1 MFLVF
6 LPVPYVDASSSASF
20 RDRWQRALVG
30 AAGIIVELILAA
42 FALFVWLN
50 AEEGIVRAFAFNV
63 MLIGGI
69 STVLF
74 NGNPL
79 LRFDGYYVLSDLL
92 EIPNLGDRSMRYI
105 SYLLIRHAFGV
116 KDAVSPATEPSERF
130 WFIVFGISS
139 FVYRMFI
146 VSVIILVVAA
156 KFFVIGVLLA
166 IWSSIMMLGIPMAK
180 SVWFLFYNPILGRQR
195 RRAVGICSA
204 VVGVVVL
211 ALLLVPVP
219 YRTVVEGVV
228 WSPGV
233 FAGVE
238 GTVVGLLRETNSLV
252 SRGDPLIQLE
262 DPLLEARVRVL
273 DAAVKELELR
283 REAVTGTDPLRRQMY
298 DEQLERARGD
308 LDLNR
313 NRRENLTVRS
323 PGEGRFILRRPGDLM
338 GKFAHKGEILA
349 FVADFEHPIA
359 KIVVTEDAAD
369 LVRMRPNAV
378 AIRLSNNIGAVH
390 VGSVVREVPYFSD
403 RLPSMALST
412 AGGGDVAID
421 PRDAKNPRAL
431 SKVFQ
436 VDLGFG
442 PSLSVFEM
450 GERVYARF
458 DHGNEPLAWRFYR
471 ELRQLFLR
479 RFNV

>member
-1 MFLVF
+1 V
-6 LPVPYVDASSSASF
+6 
-20 RDRWQRALVG
+20 
-30 AAGIIVELILAA
+30 LA
-42 FALFVWLN
+42 
-50 AEEGIVRAFAFNV
+50 
-63 MLIGGI
+63 
-69 STVLF
+69 
-74 NGNPL
+74 
-79 LRFDGYYVLSDLL
+79 
-92 EIPNLGDRSMRYI
+92 
-105 SYLLIRHAFGV
+105 
-116 KDAVSPATEPSERF
+116 
-130 WFIVFGISS
+130 
-139 FVYRMFI
+139 
-146 VSVIILVVAA
+146 
-156 KFFVIGVLLA
+156 
-166 IWSSIMMLGIPMAK
+166 
-180 SVWFLFYNPILGRQR
+180 
-195 RRAVGICSA
+195 
-204 VVGVVVL
+204 L

-228 WSPGV
+228 WSPGEAGV